1 MRRLPPGALTIPL
14 PEGVDLTFV
23 TAGAASRFFAWFI
36 DTLVIAA
43 VLALAQRVLAVAS
56 LFGSDWQVAALT
68 IAYFVIS
75 TGYAIYLEWCWG
87 GQTVGK
93 RLCSL
98 KVIDAGGLHL
108 SFAQVVVRNLLR
120 AVDALPFAYL
130 VGGTTAFFNTRCM
143 RLGDL
148 AANTVVIQISSAPL
162 SMASHIDNKY
172 NSLASYPHLIARI
185 RHGASRV
192 LIEIAR
198 EALAR
203 RDRLAPKE
211 RLTLFSE
218 IRSQFSKIARF
229 SDTATDHLTD
239 EQYVRDV
246 VAALFEPRSPLS
258 RS

>member
-1 MRRLPPGALTIPL
+1 MRRLPPGALTIPI

-43 VLALAQRVLAVAS
+43 VLAVAQRVLAVAA
-56 LFGSDWQVAALT
+56 LFGSDWQAAVLT

-75 TGYAIYLEWCWG
+75 TGYAIYLEWRWG

-98 KVIDAGGLHL
+98 KVVDAGGLHL

-120 AVDALPFAYL
+120 ALDALPFAYL
-130 VGGTTAFFNTRCM
+130 VGGTVAFFNRRCM

-148 AANTVVIQISSAPL
+148 AGNTVVIQISPAPL
-162 SMASHIDNKY
+162 SIASHIENKY

-185 RHGASRV
+185 RHSASRV
-192 LIEIAR
+192 LIEVAR
-198 EALAR
+198 EALVR
-203 RDRLAPKE
+203 RDRFAPQE
-211 RLTLFSE
+211 RLMLFREIRSRFSE
-218 IRSQFSKIARF
+218 IARF
-229 SDTATDHLTD
+229 PEAATDHLTD
-239 EQYVRDV
+239 EQYVRNV
-246 VAALFEPRSPLS
+246 VAALFEIRNPLK
-258 RS
+258 R